1 MKNLR
6 YTLANEMFGNKQLLK
21 AVAFAMFVRYRT
33 GKSSVNNFSVNMIA
47 KAVGVHALTVGKR
60 MESLKEAGLVSVDGC
75 CVTFRSLVSR
85 HNDRNVRLTKIVYKS
100 LKTVEKSL
108 QAILVTVLQKR
119 KDFAKRTIR
128 TAHDGRTPKEVKAAM
143 KTSRKYG
150 WGEKFV
156 ERGISYAKL
165 AKKIGVCV
173 KTAVEIVKFAVKRG
187 ILKKERHFESFFMPG
202 VNGREVEGFTFTTRN
217 WGFKV
222 SANTYAVAKVLA

>member
-6 YTLANEMFGNKQLLK
+6 YTLANEMFGNKKLLK

-33 GKSSVNNFSVNMIA
+33 GKSSMGKYSINMIA
-47 KAVGVHALTVGKR
+47 GAAGVHAVTAAKR
-60 MESLKEAGLVSVDGC
+60 METLTAAGLAVVKDG
-75 CVTFRSLVSR
+75 CVTFRSLVSK
-85 HNDRNVRLTKIVYKS
+85 HNDRNVRLTKICYGS
-100 LKTVEKSL
+100 LKGVEKSL

-128 TAHDGRTPKEVKAAM
+128 TAHDGRTSKEVKAAM

-150 WGEKFV
+150 WGDTFV
-156 ERGISYAKL
+156 ERGFSYRSL

-187 ILKKERHFESFFMPG
+187 ILKKERHFERFFMPG
-202 VNGREVEGFTFTTRN
+202 VNGRKVEGFTFTTRN
-217 WGFKV
+217 WGFRV